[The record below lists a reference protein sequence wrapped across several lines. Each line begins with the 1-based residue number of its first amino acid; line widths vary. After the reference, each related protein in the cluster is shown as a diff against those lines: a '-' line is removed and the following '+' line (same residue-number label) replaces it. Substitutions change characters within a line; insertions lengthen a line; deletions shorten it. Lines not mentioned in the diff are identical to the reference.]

1 MKTIITLHG
10 RIPSKKNS
18 KIMVCR
24 GKFPMLLPSQK
35 YTEWHKD
42 ATSQLSGRCDIIKSN
57 KLKLTFYPPDKRPA
71 DLSNKTESIMDL
83 LVDCGLI
90 EDDNWYI
97 VSELTLIFGGTD
109 KENPR
114 CEIEYEEN

>member
-1 MKTIITLHG
+1 MKIIISG

-42 ATSQLSGRCDIIKSN
+42 AVIQLKGKSIIKSN
-57 KLKLTFYPPDKRPA
+57 KIKLTFYPPDKRPA

-90 EDDNWYI
+90 EDDNWYVI
-97 VSELTLIFGGTD
+97 SELTLIFGGTD
-109 KENPR
+109 KDYPR
-114 CEIEYEEN
+114 CEIEYEK